1 MIVRP
6 EEMSFENKKFVV
18 ILYGSP
24 GIGKTTL
31 AFSAPKPILV
41 DFDKGVS
48 RVKVYHRKDT
58 IMCSNYK
65 EVLSD
70 IASPA
75 IKDYETIVIDT
86 GGSFVTYLQ
95 DWAMKENPA
104 VNTQKN
110 GAISLKGFGAV
121 KAEFIHFSNY
131 VRDILNKNL
140 IYIFHSVEEK
150 DKEGNPT
157 QRLLCEGS
165 ARNLVWQPADLGG
178 YIQMIG
184 NKRTISFTPE
194 QEFFAKGCYGIEGR
208 KEIPTLSP
216 TDKNDF
222 LTRLFEE
229 AKENLKK
236 ESEVFLPVKQ
246 KYEEVM
252 EQAKDIVEAAQTADD
267 VNKAVEE
274 LQKLDHALTSKKES
288 ALLLHEKATSL
299 GLTYDKTSK
308 TYRG

>member
-86 GGSFVTYLQ
+86 GGSLVTYLQ
-95 DWAMKENPA
+95 DWAMEENPA
-104 VNTQKN
+104 VNKQKN

-121 KAEFIHFSNY
+121 KAEFIRFSNY

-140 IYIFHSVEEK
+140 IYVFHSIEEK

-246 KYEEVM
+246 KYEEIM

-288 ALLLHEKATSL
+288 ALLLHEKAASL

>member
-48 RVKVYHRKDT
+48 RVKAYHRKDT
-58 IMCSNYK
+58 IVCSNYK

-121 KAEFIHFSNY
+121 KAEFIRFSNY

-140 IYIFHSVEEK
+140 IYVFHSVEEK
-150 DKEGNPT
+150 DKEGNPM

-299 GLTYDKTSK
+299 GLTYDKASK

>member
-86 GGSFVTYLQ
+86 GGGLVTYLQ

-121 KAEFIHFSNY
+121 KAEFIRFSNY

-140 IYIFHSVEEK
+140 IYIFHSIEEK

-252 EQAKDIVEAAQTADD
+252 EQTKDIVEAAQTADD

>member
-48 RVKVYHRKDT
+48 RVKAYHRKDT
-58 IMCSNYK
+58 IVCSNYK

-121 KAEFIHFSNY
+121 KAEFIRFSNY

-150 DKEGNPT
+150 DKEGNPM

-252 EQAKDIVEAAQTADD
+252 EQAKDIIEAAQTADD

>member
-121 KAEFIHFSNY
+121 KAEFIRFSNY

-150 DKEGNPT
+150 DKEGNPM

>member
-48 RVKVYHRKDT
+48 RVKAYHRKDT

-121 KAEFIHFSNY
+121 KAEFIRFSNY

-140 IYIFHSVEEK
+140 IYVFHSVEEK
-150 DKEGNPT
+150 DKEGNPM

-252 EQAKDIVEAAQTADD
+252 EQAKDIIEAAQTADD

>member
-70 IASPA
+70 ITSPA

-121 KAEFIHFSNY
+121 KAEFIRFSNY

-150 DKEGNPT
+150 DKEGNPM

-252 EQAKDIVEAAQTADD
+252 EQAKDIIEAAQTADD

>member
-121 KAEFIHFSNY
+121 KAEFIRFSNY

-150 DKEGNPT
+150 DKEGNPM

-252 EQAKDIVEAAQTADD
+252 EQAKDIIEAAQTADD

>member
-86 GGSFVTYLQ
+86 GGGLVTYLQ

-150 DKEGNPT
+150 DKEGNPM

-252 EQAKDIVEAAQTADD
+252 GQTKDIVEAAQTADD

>member
-121 KAEFIHFSNY
+121 KAEFIRFSNY

-140 IYIFHSVEEK
+140 IYVFHSVEEK
-150 DKEGNPT
+150 DKEGNPM

-208 KEIPTLSP
+208 KEIPALSP

-274 LQKLDHALTSKKES
+274 LQKLDHVLTSKKES

>member
-121 KAEFIHFSNY
+121 KAEFIRFSNY

-140 IYIFHSVEEK
+140 IYVFHSVEEK
-150 DKEGNPT
+150 DKEGNPM

-222 LTRLFEE
+222 LTRLFDE
-229 AKENLKK
+229 AKENLRK

>member
-104 VNTQKN
+104 LNTQKN

-121 KAEFIHFSNY
+121 KAEFIRFSNY

-140 IYIFHSVEEK
+140 IYVFHSVEEK
-150 DKEGNPT
+150 DKEGNPM

-288 ALLLHEKATSL
+288 ALLLHEKAASL
-299 GLTYDKTSK
+299 GLTYDKASK

>member
-121 KAEFIHFSNY
+121 KAEFVRFSNY

-140 IYIFHSVEEK
+140 IYVFHSVEEK
-150 DKEGNPT
+150 DKEGNPM

-208 KEIPTLSP
+208 KEIPALSP

-274 LQKLDHALTSKKES
+274 LQKLDHVLTSKKES

>member
-86 GGSFVTYLQ
+86 GGGLVTYLQ

-121 KAEFIHFSNY
+121 KAEFIRFSNY

-216 TDKNDF
+216 ADKNDF

-252 EQAKDIVEAAQTADD
+252 EQTKDIVEAAQTADD

>member
-48 RVKVYHRKDT
+48 RVKAYHRKDT

-121 KAEFIHFSNY
+121 KAEFIRFSNY

-252 EQAKDIVEAAQTADD
+252 EQAKDIIEAAQTADD

>member
-48 RVKVYHRKDT
+48 RVKAYHRKDT

-121 KAEFIHFSNY
+121 KAEFIRFSNY

-140 IYIFHSVEEK
+140 IYVFHSVEEK
-150 DKEGNPT
+150 DKEGNPI

>member
-121 KAEFIHFSNY
+121 KAEFIRFSNY

-140 IYIFHSVEEK
+140 IYVFHSVEEK
-150 DKEGNPT
+150 DKEGNPM

>member
-86 GGSFVTYLQ
+86 GGGLVTYLQ

-121 KAEFIHFSNY
+121 KAEFIRFSNY

-194 QEFFAKGCYGIEGR
+194 LEYFAKGCYGIEGR

-216 TDKNDF
+216 ADKNDF

-252 EQAKDIVEAAQTADD
+252 EQTKDIVEAAQTADD

>member
-48 RVKVYHRKDT
+48 RVKAYHRKDT

-121 KAEFIHFSNY
+121 KAEFIRFSNY

-140 IYIFHSVEEK
+140 IYVFHSVEEK
-150 DKEGNPT
+150 DKEGNPM

-252 EQAKDIVEAAQTADD
+252 EQAKDIIEAAQTADD

-274 LQKLDHALTSKKES
+274 LQKLDHVLTSKKES

>member
-121 KAEFIHFSNY
+121 KAEFIRFSNY

-150 DKEGNPT
+150 DKEGNPM

-252 EQAKDIVEAAQTADD
+252 EQAKDIIEAAQTADD

-288 ALLLHEKATSL
+288 ALLLHEKAASL

>member
-104 VNTQKN
+104 LNTQKN

-121 KAEFIHFSNY
+121 KAEFIRFSNY

-140 IYIFHSVEEK
+140 IYVFHSVEEK
-150 DKEGNPT
+150 DKEGNPM

>member
-86 GGSFVTYLQ
+86 GGGLVTYLQ

-121 KAEFIHFSNY
+121 KAEFIRFSNY

-288 ALLLHEKATSL
+288 ALLLHEKAASL

>member
-48 RVKVYHRKDT
+48 RVKAYHRKDT

-121 KAEFIHFSNY
+121 KAEFIRFSNY

-150 DKEGNPT
+150 DKEGNPM

-252 EQAKDIVEAAQTADD
+252 EQAKDIIEAAQTADD

>member
-1 MIVRP
+1 
-6 EEMSFENKKFVV
+6 
-18 ILYGSP
+18 
-24 GIGKTTL
+24 
-31 AFSAPKPILV
+31 
-41 DFDKGVS
+41 
-48 RVKVYHRKDT
+48 
-58 IMCSNYK
+58 MCSNYK

-121 KAEFIHFSNY
+121 KAEFIRFSNY

-140 IYIFHSVEEK
+140 IYVFHSVEEK
-150 DKEGNPT
+150 DKEGNPM

>member
-48 RVKVYHRKDT
+48 RVKAYHRKDT

-121 KAEFIHFSNY
+121 KAEFIRFSNY

-140 IYIFHSVEEK
+140 IYVFHSVEEK
-150 DKEGNPT
+150 DKEGNPI

-252 EQAKDIVEAAQTADD
+252 EQAKDIIEAAQTADD

>member
-24 GIGKTTL
+24 GTGKTTL

-48 RVKVYHRKDT
+48 RVKAYHRKDT
-58 IMCSNYK
+58 IVCSNYK

-121 KAEFIHFSNY
+121 KAEFIRFSNY

-150 DKEGNPT
+150 DKEGNPM

-246 KYEEVM
+246 KYEEAM
-252 EQAKDIVEAAQTADD
+252 EQAKDIIEAAQTADD

>member
-48 RVKVYHRKDT
+48 RVKAYHRKDT

-121 KAEFIHFSNY
+121 KAEFIRFSNY

-150 DKEGNPT
+150 DKEGNPM

>member
-48 RVKVYHRKDT
+48 RVKAYHRKDT

-121 KAEFIHFSNY
+121 KAEFIRFSNY

-140 IYIFHSVEEK
+140 IYVFHSVEEK
-150 DKEGNPT
+150 DKEGNPM

>member
-48 RVKVYHRKDT
+48 RVKAYHRKDT

-121 KAEFIHFSNY
+121 KAEFIRFSNY

-140 IYIFHSVEEK
+140 IYVFHSVEEK
-150 DKEGNPT
+150 DKEGNPI

-236 ESEVFLPVKQ
+236 ESEVFLPIKQ